1 MVAIKN
7 NAKTQLVFLV
17 VHLILRVSVVMC
29 IDGSP
34 CCILCSINLF
44 TLLPVH
50 LILRPACLT
59 LSQSPPSL
67 PSAIT
72 ASTFH
77 SRLKTPL
84 SQILSSVCHSYS
96 FRTDFT
102 DLNLYCIKGHC
113 FVLVSGVRV
122 LD

>member
-1 MVAIKN
+1 MTRVMMVAIKN

-67 PSAIT
+67 SPSITPSA
-72 ASTFH
+72 FY
-77 SRLKTPL
+77 SRLKTHLLHKIISTIVFLVPCRL
-84 SQILSSVCHSYS
+84 PSQILDLD
-96 FRTDFT
+96 RT
-102 DLNLYCIKGHC
+102 
-113 FVLVSGVRV
+113 
-122 LD
+122 